1 MEKKY
6 GFGLGTPVKVISS
19 GYKYSFQVGIV
30 YECDSI
36 SAKVRFESGSSTYKW
51 EHLNEVNPH
60 EVAESIVLRL
70 LATRTYDAYCSFQRI
85 KKFYENN
92 TLSTQEVNK
101 MAKLTGFKKI
111 AEISFGGSRKYDY
124 ALYDDDV
131 KVGDKVLVTGAAEER
146 LCEVTGVVDVTETT
160 NTDHIT
166 AEVIAKVDM
175 SAYEKRVVD
184 RQRKAELVKMMDKKI
199 AEAKEVDKYREY
211 AKLLGGEFAE
221 LFDEF
226 SKLS

>member
-1 MEKKY
+1 
-6 GFGLGTPVKVISS
+6 
-19 GYKYSFQVGIV
+19 
-30 YECDSI
+30 
-36 SAKVRFESGSSTYKW
+36 
-51 EHLNEVNPH
+51 
-60 EVAESIVLRL
+60 
-70 LATRTYDAYCSFQRI
+70 
-85 KKFYENN
+85 
-92 TLSTQEVNK
+92 

-131 KVGDKVLVTGAAEER
+131 KVGDKVLVTGAI
-146 LCEVTGVVDVTETT
+146 CEVTGVVDVTETT

-175 SAYEKRVVD
+175 SAYDKRVAD
-184 RQRKAELVKMMDKKI
+184 RNRKAELMRQMDKKI